1 VQKLQK
7 GVNLLFVGICRLELL
22 LAECSSL
29 KDKRQVIRSLIERL
43 KNRFNISIAEVDFQD
58 TWQRTKIAMAIVS
71 SARNPAEI
79 ELQKALKFIDSF
91 PEIERTITDIEW
103 L

>member
-1 VQKLQK
+1 MI
-7 GVNLLFVGICRLELL
+7 VGLVAC
-22 LAECSSL
+22 ECIIYNAHSL
-29 KDKRQVIRSLIERL
+29 KDKRAVLQRIMTRL
-43 KNRFNISIAEVDFQD
+43 KQKFNISIAEVDFQD
-58 TWQRTKIAMAIVS
+58 TWQRTKIAIAVVS